1 VEREGDQVLVGM
13 MFVSTVKEKDIG
25 LMSVEIEEKVGID
38 QEVEIMTDATRGIL
52 AQDQDLIME
61 EEAGNAAEVDLSEKI
76 ADLEI

>member
-1 VEREGDQVLVGM
+1 MEREGDQVLVGM

>member
-1 VEREGDQVLVGM
+1 